1 MKGLSVATG
10 ALVCLAVLLAAAGA
24 LGGAVRS
31 AAVDETLYG
40 AQSRQAVMDAM
51 RLTSDGEVTV
61 YIGLDAQE

>member
-51 RLTSDGEVTV
+51 GLTSDG
-61 YIGLDAQE
+61 